1 MKKMIITRG
10 KEGKAVIRV
19 EGAVGEECLEFTRLM
34 EKAVGVVEKR
44 EMTADCYEEAR
55 ENISVDIREKE
66 SL

>member
-1 MKKMIITRG
+1 M
-10 KEGKAVIRV
+10 
-19 EGAVGEECLEFTRLM
+19 GEECLEFTRLM